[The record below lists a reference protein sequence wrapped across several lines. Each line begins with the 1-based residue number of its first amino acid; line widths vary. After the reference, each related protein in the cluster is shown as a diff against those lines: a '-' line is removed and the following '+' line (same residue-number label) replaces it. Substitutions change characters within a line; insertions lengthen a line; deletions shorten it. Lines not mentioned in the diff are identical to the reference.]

1 MRSTDAALRAVGL
14 QASLD
19 GVEESE
25 GGSAVED
32 AVVEGDFEVHHA
44 ADGDGVVEDDGA
56 FDYGFG
62 GEDGR
67 LRVID
72 NGRRDHASERARVI
86 DGEGAARDV
95 FRAEFSGAGAL
106 YEVVYPAGQAGD
118 VQLVGVGDDGY
129 DQGVFQVDGHADV
142 HALPEDDAVPIPHG
156 VEHGI
161 FLEALDDGLHDERQV
176 GELHALAFHES
187 GLLPLTQRDE
197 PTHVHL
203 DHRPCVRGLALAGG
217 HAVRDGPPDAREVL
231 DAVALEDRNPFRLGF
246 RGGLWGCDPLWD
258 RLPGRRFAFRP
269 AFLYVTLDVLPG
281 YASSRAG
288 AGDVRYLHVVF
299 LGEAPD
305 HRRGARQAQRFGV
318 FHLTTPAAPASRR
331 ERRRTPS
338 VRRRLGLGCGG
349 GELFCGGG
357 VGDVLLRRGV
367 GGGRILLGGD
377 QRDLGSHVDRGAL
390 RDEELLD
397 LASHGGG

>member
-1 MRSTDAALRAVGL
+1 MLLQLLLYRRTLSKIAPPPSIAQGSMRSTDAALRAVGL

-72 NGRRDHASERARVI
+72 NGRRDHAPQRARVI

-106 YEVVYPAGQAGD
+106 YAVVDAAGQAGD

-129 DQGVFQVDGHADV
+129 DQGVFQVDGYADV
-142 HALPEDDAVPIPHG
+142 YALPEDDAVPVPHG
-156 VEHGI
+156 VQHGI
-161 FLEALDDGLHDERQV
+161 FSEALYDGLHDEGEV
-176 GELHALAFHES
+176 GELHALAFHKS
-187 GLLPLTQRDE
+187 GLLPLAQRDE
-197 PTHVHL
+197 PTHIHL
-203 DHRPCVRGLALAGG
+203 DHRPRVRGLTFAGG
-217 HAVRDGPPDAREVL
+217 HAIRDGPPDAREVP
-231 DAVALEDRNPFRLGF
+231 DAVTFVDGNPFRIGGCNSL
-246 RGGLWGCDPLWD
+246 RGWRFDL
-258 RLPGRRFAFRP
+258 RFALRP
-269 AFLYVTLDVLPG
+269 AFLYVTFDVFSG

-299 LGEAPD
+299 LGEATD
-305 HRRGARQAQRFGV
+305 HWRGARQA
-318 FHLTTPAAPASRR
+318 
-331 ERRRTPS
+331 
-338 VRRRLGLGCGG
+338 
-349 GELFCGGG
+349 
-357 VGDVLLRRGV
+357 
-367 GGGRILLGGD
+367 
-377 QRDLGSHVDRGAL
+377 
-390 RDEELLD
+390 
-397 LASHGGG
+397 